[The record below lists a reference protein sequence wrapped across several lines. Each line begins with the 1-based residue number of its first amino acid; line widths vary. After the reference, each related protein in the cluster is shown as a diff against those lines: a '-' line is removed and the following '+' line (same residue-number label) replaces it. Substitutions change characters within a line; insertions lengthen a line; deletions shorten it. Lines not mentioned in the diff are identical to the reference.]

1 MHIGDHSQFGA
12 ADLREPLRTVLGAM
26 DVGNGTPLADAL
38 ASALQLDLRMS
49 GRKDGPAVIA
59 ALTADEMISL
69 AVDLEFALKYKN
81 SSFTLPLGTLVESRE
96 IADLRIG
103 GEHWILNAGRPG
115 LHPMES
121 MRRDAHGPNLDLL
134 LSHIERLTR
143 KLACRRIGLPSP
155 AHIVDTDDRQLL
167 HFPPF
172 APAGGV
178 VLQRWANG
186 TDAPRFCAALPGQI
200 LELAKSIVADMR
212 VMWTRRGDIA
222 ARAGFVRSLV
232 EPAAAEHGAEVQL
245 IAIDLRMQHNDANLD
260 MYVHY
265 LALDEAM
272 RPGPVLDFIPCRDH
286 ITPEFYS
293 APIGVVYRREDIE
306 VLRNLGAD
314 GWIDDMAAAIAA
326 AAPDGA
332 ASVFAQ
338 LATSY
343 EATVVLP
350 TDAAPLFATLYWR
363 DGLIRAEMSMADGLD
378 FCRGQLDV
386 PGLMLPDHMQGQ
398 LVPPRKVDDL
408 AKLPFECPCTVI
420 HAEPRDKGARLEL
433 ELGKRLIEL
442 SSGRIWDD
450 PTPGR

>member
-155 AHIVDTDDRQLL
+155 AH
-167 HFPPF
+167 
-172 APAGGV
+172 
-178 VLQRWANG
+178 
-186 TDAPRFCAALPGQI
+186 I

>member
-1 MHIGDHSQFGA
+1 MHIGNHSQFSSA
-12 ADLREPLRTVLGAM
+12 NLREPLRTLLGAM

-38 ASALQLDLRMS
+38 ATALQLDLRMS
-49 GRKDGPAVIA
+49 GRKDGPALLA
-59 ALTADEMISL
+59 ALTTDQMIDL

-81 SSFTLPLGTLVESRE
+81 SSFALPLGTLVESRE

-103 GEHWILNAGRPG
+103 GEHWILDAGRPG

-143 KLACRRIGLPSP
+143 KLACRRIGLPTA

-172 APAGGV
+172 GPAGGV

-200 LELAKSIVADMR
+200 RELAQSIVADMR
-212 VMWTRRGDIA
+212 VMWTRRSEIA
-222 ARAGFVRSLV
+222 ERAKFVRSLA
-232 EPAAAEHGAEVQL
+232 ENAAAEHGAAVQL
-245 IAIDLRMQHNDANLD
+245 IAIDLHLQHEDANLD

-265 LALDEAM
+265 LGLDEAM

-286 ITPEFYS
+286 ITPEFYN
-293 APIGVVYRREDIE
+293 APIGVVYRHEDLKE
-306 VLRNLGAD
+306 LRTLGAD
-314 GWIDDMAAAIAA
+314 GWIDDMAAAVAT
-326 AAPDGA
+326 AAPEGA

-338 LATSY
+338 LSANY

-350 TDAAPLFATLYWR
+350 TDGAPLFATLYWR
-363 DGLIRAEMSMADGLD
+363 DGVIRAELSMAGGLD
-378 FCRGQLDV
+378 FCRGQLELA
-386 PGLMLPDHMQGQ
+386 GLELPDAMQGL

-408 AKLPFECPCTVI
+408 AKLPFGCPCTVI
-420 HAEPRDKGARLEL
+420 HAESLNRGARLEL
-433 ELGKRLIEL
+433 ELGKRAIDL
-442 SSGRIWDD
+442 STGRIWD
-450 PTPGR
+450 TPSPAD